1 MIKVTASFILSA
13 ALTAILMVAVSTQ
26 NTFSGL
32 RELGVNASASKQ
44 LSTTLTDIAG
54 TGPLLGVIVAIG
66 FLIALPVAGL
76 VYKKI
81 KRLRGLIFWLAG
93 MACVFVILF
102 GMEKAFFGTPLLQG
116 AREPLWML
124 MTMLCGGLGAALF
137 ARLTKAKAHDPS

>member
-1 MIKVTASFILSA
+1 MLKLIPPFVLSSV
-13 ALTAILMVAVSTQ
+13 LTAILMVAVSTQ

-44 LSTTLTDIAG
+44 LSTTLSDIAG

-66 FLIALPVAGL
+66 FLIALPVASFI
-76 VYKKI
+76 YKKI
-81 KRLRGLIFWLAG
+81 KRLRGVIFWLAG

-116 AREPLWML
+116 AREPLWMV
-124 MTMLCGGLGAALF
+124 MTMLCGGIGAALF
-137 ARLTKAKAHDPS
+137 ARLTRVKA